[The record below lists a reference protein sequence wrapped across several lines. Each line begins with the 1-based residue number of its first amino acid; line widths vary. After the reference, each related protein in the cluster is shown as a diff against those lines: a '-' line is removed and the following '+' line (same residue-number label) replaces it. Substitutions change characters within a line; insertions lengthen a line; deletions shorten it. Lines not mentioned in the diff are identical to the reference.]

1 MMGDRGLRDVSAVRA
16 IFSISIPSTSTEYLY
31 GVGRGGIGPATIAS
45 SGEGD
50 EAHISYFLWRN
61 QTETWTR

>member
-16 IFSISIPSTSTEYLY
+16 IFSISIPVPVQSIYMELVEEELACDYCLFR
-31 GVGRGGIGPATIAS
+31 GR
-45 SGEGD
+45 D
-50 EAHISYFLWRN
+50 EAHISYFVWRN